1 MITLKEYE
9 IYLKVKKFIET
20 MDCDENDIIPQLINR
35 VGIIPAYVPLIIESD
50 DMEPT
55 KYYSLSAAA
64 RGCGLLKQ
72 TMVYACRNMHMR
84 IAWRKGGSKV
94 FRIEWLDLFQDL
106 SCVRILFQSCV
117 CPRENVKCWFW
128 YITNHCKSIGEQR
141 HKLIHMHLV
150 YVCM

>member
-20 MDCDENDIIPQLINR
+20 ENCDEADIIPRLVNG

-50 DMEPT
+50 DMGLI

-72 TMVYACRNMHMR
+72 TMVYAYRNRCTR
-84 IAWRKGGSKV
+84 ITRRKGGYKV
-94 FRIEWLDLFQDL
+94 FRLEWLASPVD
-106 SCVRILFQSCV
+106 
-117 CPRENVKCWFW
+117 
-128 YITNHCKSIGEQR
+128 
-141 HKLIHMHLV
+141 
-150 YVCM
+150 

>member
-20 MDCDENDIIPQLINR
+20 EKCNENDKILKLVNG

-55 KYYSLSAAA
+55 KYYSLSAVA

-72 TMVYACRNMHMR
+72 TMVSAYRNRCTR
-84 IAWRKGGSKV
+84 IAR
-94 FRIEWLDLFQDL
+94 
-106 SCVRILFQSCV
+106 
-117 CPRENVKCWFW
+117 
-128 YITNHCKSIGEQR
+128 
-141 HKLIHMHLV
+141 
-150 YVCM
+150 